1 VTKPELGTK
10 RECPECAVK
19 YYDLGRSP
27 CVCPKCSTS
36 FELDVAP
43 PSRAVRAVKAEK
55 PKAAEK
61 PEAAPPDEKV
71 EVVSLDEL
79 GAEEQDGEENMEDGD
94 EAALADI
101 DIPDE
106 DDDDDETET
115 NDAFLDTEDD
125 DSTDVS
131 GLLGTDI
138 GKGNDEG

>member
-1 VTKPELGTK
+1 MAKPELGTK

-27 CVCPKCSTS
+27 CACPKCGTS
-36 FELDVAP
+36 FEPDVAP
-43 PSRAVRAVKAEK
+43 PSRAAKAEK
-55 PKAAEK
+55 PKVKEK
-61 PEAAPPDEKV
+61 TEAAPAVEKA

-79 GAEEQDGEENMEDGD
+79 GAEEQDGEENMEDSD

-106 DDDDDETET
+106 DDEDDDETET
-115 NDAFLDTEDD
+115 NDVFLDTEDD

>member
-1 VTKPELGTK
+1 VAKPELGTK

-27 CVCPKCSTS
+27 CACPKCGTS
-36 FELDVAP
+36 FEPDVAT
-43 PSRAVRAVKAEK
+43 PSRTVKAEK
-55 PKAAEK
+55 PKVAEK
-61 PEAAPPDEKV
+61 SEAPPPDEKV
-71 EVVSLDEL
+71 EVVSLDAL
-79 GAEEQDGEENMEDGD
+79 GAEEQDSEENMEDSD

-101 DIPDE
+101 DIPDDDD

-115 NDAFLDTEDD
+115 SDVFLDTEDD
-125 DSTDVS
+125 DNTDVS

>member
-1 VTKPELGTK
+1 MAKPELGTK
-10 RECPECAVK
+10 RECPECAVR

-27 CVCPKCSTS
+27 CVCPKCSTG
-36 FELDVAP
+36 FEPDVAP
-43 PSRAVRAVKAEK
+43 PSRVAKTAK
-55 PKAAEK
+55 PKVAEK
-61 PEAAPPDEKV
+61 PEKTPSDEKV
-71 EVVSLDEL
+71 EVVSLDAL
-79 GAEEQDGEENMEDGD
+79 GAEEQDGDETIEDSD

-115 NDAFLDTEDD
+115 NDVFLDTEDD
-125 DSTDVS
+125 DNTDVS

>member
-1 VTKPELGTK
+1 VAKPELGTK

-27 CVCPKCSTS
+27 CVCPKCGTS

-43 PSRAVRAVKAEK
+43 PLRTVKAEK
-55 PKAAEK
+55 PKVKKEAEAT
-61 PEAAPPDEKV
+61 PAVEKV

-79 GAEEQDGEENMEDGD
+79 GAEEQDSEENMEDSD